1 MCQPR
6 SERKFLIRYA
16 DYLALKSRLRV
27 LLQLDRNSGESGEYR
42 IRSLYFDTPGDR
54 ALREKLAGVSRR
66 EKFRL
71 RYYGDNIDLIR
82 LEKKAKENGLGVK
95 ITCPLT
101 AEECELLITGRT
113 DELDTRDRGVLTEL
127 VSKMKSQGLRP
138 RTVVDYTREAYVY
151 GPGNVRITFDR
162 DIRSG
167 VSAVDFLDREIPTV
181 PVLDPGTLVLEVKFD
196 AYLPTAVADLLQM
209 DTGGEMAVS
218 KYGLCR
224 FYR

>member
-66 EKFRL
+66 EK
-71 RYYGDNIDLIR
+71 
-82 LEKKAKENGLGVK
+82 KAKENGLGVK

-101 AEECELLITGRT
+101 AEECGLLITGRT